1 MAVNVNDP
9 RGFVPT
15 RHLSGR
21 IDFSHNLMRVS
32 ANNPTR
38 IFIGDPVFLGADG
51 KVRVIATSAVS
62 VGDRAPIGV
71 VRGVYNSDGRPL
83 THNLPG
89 TGQFIAASTQAF
101 VDVCDDPD
109 VIFLV
114 NADSAANQAQI
125 GQFVRATA
133 GPANTALG
141 RSGFQL
147 RMVDQT
153 ASAVGSHF
161 QIVGVGPNEK
171 LSGLGDTAFGANQ
184 DLEVI
189 IVDHHYRR
197 KYSRVG
203 PEVGD

>member
-9 RGFVPT
+9 RGFVPS

-32 ANNPTR
+32 ANNPTSLM
-38 IFIGDPVFLGADG
+38 IGDPVFLGSDG
-51 KVRVIATSAVS
+51 KVRRVATSAVS

-83 THNLPG
+83 THNLPD
-89 TGQFIAASTQAF
+89 TGQFIAASTQAL

-114 NADSAANQAQI
+114 NADSAMNQGQI
-125 GQFVRATA
+125 GTFVRCTA

-141 RSGFQL
+141 RSGFQI
-147 RMVDQT
+147 RAVDST
-153 ASAVGSHF
+153 ASAVGHHF
-161 QIVGVGPNEK
+161 QVVGVGPNEK

-184 DLEVI
+184 DVEVI

>member
-9 RGFVPT
+9 RGFVPS

-21 IDFSHNLMRVS
+21 IDFGHELHRVS
-32 ANNPTR
+32 SNNPTSL
-38 IFIGDPVFLGADG
+38 FIGDPVFLNSDG
-51 KVRVIATSAVS
+51 KVRRIATSAVS
-62 VGDRAPIGV
+62 VGDRAVLGV
-71 VRGVYNSDGRPL
+71 VRAVYNSDGRPL

-101 VDVCDDPD
+101 VDVVTDPD
-109 VIFLV
+109 VVFLV
-114 NADSAANQAQI
+114 NADSAANQGQI
-125 GQFVRATA
+125 GQFVRVTA

-141 RSGFQL
+141 RSGFQI
-147 RMVDQT
+147 RMSDAT

-184 DLEVI
+184 DLEVLI
-189 IVDHHYRR
+189 IDHHHRR

>member
-1 MAVNVNDP
+1 MGVNVNDP
-9 RGFVPT
+9 RGFVPS

-32 ANNPTR
+32 ANNPTS
-38 IFIGDPVFLGADG
+38 IFVGDPVFLGADG
-51 KVRVIATSAVS
+51 KVRVVDTSAAS
-62 VGDRAPIGV
+62 VGERAIIGI
-71 VRGVYNSDGRPL
+71 VRGVYNSDARPL

-89 TGQFIAASTQAF
+89 TGQFIAASTRAF

-114 NADSAANQAQI
+114 NADSAANQGQI

-141 RSGFQL
+141 RSGFQI

-153 ASAVGSHF
+153 ASAVGSQF

-171 LSGLGDTAFGANQ
+171 ISGLGDTAFGASQ

-189 IVDHHYRR
+189 IIDHHYRR